1 MKAWRFDD
9 GDPGEAC
16 LLVYAD
22 KRNQARVL
30 GLHACPWDCE
40 GYKFTRAMRRP
51 KWDGYFSHQ
60 TVISGNKDLPEE
72 APRFFDNE
80 LDWV

>member
-9 GDPGEAC
+9 GTPEVAC
-16 LLVYAD
+16 LLVYAQT
-22 KRNQARVL
+22 RNEARIL
-30 GLHACPWDCE
+30 GLQACPWDCE
-40 GYKFTRAMRRP
+40 GYEFTRALRRP
-51 KWDGYFSHQ
+51 KWDDYFDVQ
-60 TVISGNKDLPEE
+60 TVIAVNQDLPEE